1 MEKIKKTIAILAGD
15 GIGPEVMACAIDVLD
30 AVANKYNHEFTYKEA
45 LIGGAAFDVY
55 AEHCPKQTI
64 DICKSAD
71 AILFGSVGG
80 PVDAQNDPKWQGCE
94 AKSILALRKT
104 FDFGVNIRPIK
115 MFPALKNNSP
125 IKNERIANGADIEIF
140 RELSGDIY
148 FGEHK
153 RFVNKEGIRCA
164 TDVAEYDEQT
174 IRHIV
179 RAAFKRAGE
188 RRKIL
193 TSIDKANVLDT
204 SRLWRDIANEE
215 AKNFPDMTLKHMYV
229 DNAAMQLVLNPAQ
242 FDVIVTGN
250 LFGDILSDL
259 ASVLPGSLGLVPSIS
274 LNKEGFGLYEPA
286 GGSAFDIMGKDIANP
301 IAQILSAA
309 LMLSYSF
316 GMHEEAI
323 AIDQAIDQVLAQ
335 GFRTADIAGGAESIG
350 SKEITQK
357 IVTALTESALT
368 Y

>member
-1 MEKIKKTIAILAGD
+1 MKKTIAILAGD
-15 GIGPEVMACAIDVLD
+15 GIGPEVMACAIDVLN
-30 AVANKYNHEFTYKEA
+30 AVVKKYQHEFIYKEA
-45 LIGGAAFDVY
+45 LIGGAAFDVFG
-55 AEHCPKQTI
+55 EHCPKETI
-64 DICKSAD
+64 EICKSAD

-80 PVDAQNDPKWQGCE
+80 PVDAQSDPKWQGCE

-104 FDFGVNIRPIK
+104 FNFGVNIRPIK
-115 MFPALKNNSP
+115 MFSALKDNSP
-125 IKNERIANGADIEIF
+125 IKNERIAAGADIEIF

-153 RFVNKEGIRCA
+153 RFVNEQGIRCA

-179 RAAFKRAGE
+179 RAAFKRATE

-215 AKNFPDMTLKHMYV
+215 AKNFPNVTLKHMYA
-229 DNAAMQLVLNPAQ
+229 DNAAMQLVLNPGQ
-242 FDVIVTGN
+242 FDVVVTGN

-274 LNKEGFGLYEPA
+274 LNQQSFGLYEPA
-286 GGSAFDIMGKDIANP
+286 GGSAFDIMGKHIANP

-316 GMHEEAI
+316 AMQKEAL

-335 GFRTADIAGGAESIG
+335 GFRTADIANGNESIG
-350 SKEITQK
+350 SNDITKEI
-357 IVTALTESALT
+357 IAVLSSANMT
-368 Y
+368 VDMS

>member
-1 MEKIKKTIAILAGD
+1 MKKTIAVLTGD
-15 GIGPEVMACAIDVLD
+15 GIGPEVMACALDVLN
-30 AVANKYNHEFTYKEA
+30 AVAKKYSHEFTYKEA
-45 LIGGAAFDVY
+45 LVGGAAFDIY
-55 AEHCPKQTI
+55 SEHCPKETI
-64 DICKSAD
+64 DICRASD

-80 PVDAQNDPKWQGCE
+80 PVDAQSDPKWQGCE

-104 FDFGVNIRPIK
+104 FNFGVNIRPIK
-115 MFPALKNNSP
+115 MFTALKDNSP

-153 RFVNKEGIRCA
+153 RFVNNEGVRCA
-164 TDVAEYDEQT
+164 MDIAEYDEQT

-215 AKNFPDMTLKHMYV
+215 AQNFPDVILNHMYV
-229 DNAAMQLVLNPAQ
+229 DNAAMQLVLNPGQ
-242 FDVIVTGN
+242 FDVIVTSN

-286 GGSAFDIMGKDIANP
+286 GGSAFDIIGKDIANP

-316 GMHEEAI
+316 GMHEEAS
-323 AIDQAIDQVLAQ
+323 AIDQAINEVLAQ
-335 GFRTADIAGGAESIG
+335 GFRTVDIANGASSIG

-357 IVTALTESALT
+357 IVTAVDHLLPA
-368 Y
+368 